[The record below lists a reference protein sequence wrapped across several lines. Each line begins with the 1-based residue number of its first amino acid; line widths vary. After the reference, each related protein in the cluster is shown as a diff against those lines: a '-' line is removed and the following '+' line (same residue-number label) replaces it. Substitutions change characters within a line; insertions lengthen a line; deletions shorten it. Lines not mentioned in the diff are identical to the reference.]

1 MRAWQLV
8 AWLGSVVV
16 GEGRDRE
23 ERREIQVSLRD
34 DAQQLLTR
42 IENDLRWL
50 RQSSSR
56 HSTIEQL
63 QQVVDV
69 LQEIMR
75 RLPSDR

>member
-75 RLPSDR
+75 RLPSGR